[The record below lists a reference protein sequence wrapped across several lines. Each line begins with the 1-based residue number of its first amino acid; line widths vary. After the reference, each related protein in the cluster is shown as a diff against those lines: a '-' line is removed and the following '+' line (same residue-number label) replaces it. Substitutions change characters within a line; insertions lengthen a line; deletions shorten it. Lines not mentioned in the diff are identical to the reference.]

1 MPPLPFQAVLNDIL
15 PQLEPAAS
23 GSFLKQAG
31 NPRADGALGQELGNA
46 AADTILGGKAAIQAP
61 RVAAA
66 APEFQI
72 TKQAGTELS
81 QRLANSETAFAA
93 RVVQRAGLAA
103 TVALRD
109 SQSVIS
115 ASRFDTPKNSA
126 APAETEPQSA
136 LPLKKSDTPAAQA
149 KAPAEQAAQP
159 AAGNQ
164 SSGDASSNADSDNE
178 RDTGGADAGA
188 DLRATANGAQDT
200 PTAQPNITGTATIPT
215 VPTDARN
222 TVAAKATAETGTTKL
237 VEPQGENAV
246 RTTESVRNI
255 SLRLSSADQGSVQVR
270 LSERAGELHVTV
282 RTPDTG
288 LTRGL
293 RDGLPDLMGRLQ
305 VNGYRAETWQPGGN
319 GSNAGQDHG
328 RDASGHGNS
337 QQRNGGGSQQ
347 QNSQDQQQDE
357 STPQWVRELESS
369 IQRSN

>member
-15 PQLEPAAS
+15 PQLEPADS
-23 GSFLKQAG
+23 ESFLKQAG
-31 NPRADGALGQELGNA
+31 NPRADGALGQDLGKA
-46 AADTILGGKAAIQAP
+46 AADTILGGKAAAQAA
-61 RVAAA
+61 RAAQA
-66 APEFQI
+66 AEFQI

-93 RVVQRAGLAA
+93 RVVQRAGVAA

-115 ASRFDTPKNSA
+115 ASRFDAAKSGETATDTPGASA
-126 APAETEPQSA
+126 A
-136 LPLKKSDTPAAQA
+136 KKSDASAPQTKAQA
-149 KAPAEQAAQP
+149 DQAAQP
-159 AAGNQ
+159 ATGSQ
-164 SSGDASSNADSDNE
+164 LSGDANSNSDSE
-178 RDTGGADAGA
+178 EQPAPAGADAAG
-188 DLRATANGAQDT
+188 DLRAAAGGSQDA
-200 PTAQPNITGTATIPT
+200 PAAQPNITGTATIPT

-222 TVAAKATAETGTTKL
+222 TIAAKATADTGTTKL

-270 LSERAGELHVTV
+270 LSERAGELHVSV

-328 RDASGHGNS
+328 RDANGHGNS